1 MVPEW
6 GQVPVGSI
14 SGQWLPT
21 PILLQ
26 LLVRASSTQHHWI
39 YGRNEELV
47 VQIYQGQVR
56 ARIRQ

>member
-1 MVPEW
+1 MVLERS
-6 GQVPVGSI
+6 QVPVGGF
-14 SGQWLPT
+14 SGQWMPT

-26 LLVRASSTQHHWI
+26 LLVRASSTQHHRI